1 MYLIKIVNKN
11 NILLS
16 ILLIIA
22 CNIIMHITK
31 IVLIITF
38 CLEKQ
43 ENTVDY
49 YTYIVYII

>member
-22 CNIIMHITK
+22 CNIILRITK
-31 IVLIITF
+31 IILIITF

-43 ENTVDY
+43 ENLVDFY
-49 YTYIVYII
+49 AYIGYVI